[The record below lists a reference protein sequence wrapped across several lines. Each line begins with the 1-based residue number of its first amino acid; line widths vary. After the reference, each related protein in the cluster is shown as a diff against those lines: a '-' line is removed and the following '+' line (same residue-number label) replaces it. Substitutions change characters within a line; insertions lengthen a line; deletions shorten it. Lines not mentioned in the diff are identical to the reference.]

1 MRKETFMSMRLFN
14 TLSIVIPVYNEEKT
28 IEMLIS
34 KVLAVPLE
42 LGKEIIIVDDCSTDG
57 TFSILTK
64 IGETQS
70 AVRLFKNE
78 KNRGKGFSVRRGIRE
93 SAGEIIIIQDADLE
107 YDPAEYPKLLKPI
120 LDGNADTVFGSR
132 FASTETRRVLYFW
145 HSVANHLL
153 TLFSNMISNLNLSDM
168 ETCYKVFRAD
178 IIKPIRLTENRF
190 GFEPEVT
197 FKLSKVKGLRIYEV
211 GISYYGRT
219 YAEGKKIGW
228 KDGFRAFYVL
238 LKNAIFYLFQK
249 EKHIYGKI

>member
-1 MRKETFMSMRLFN
+1 MSMKSFN

-28 IEMLIS
+28 IERLVS

-42 LGKEIIIVDDCSTDG
+42 LGKEIIIVDDCSSDG
-57 TFSILTK
+57 TFSILTQ
-64 IGETQS
+64 IIETQS
-70 AVRLFKNE
+70 AVKIFKNE
-78 KNRGKGFSVRRGIRE
+78 KNKGKGFCVRRGIRE

-107 YDPAEYPKLLKPI
+107 YDPAEYPRLLKPI
-120 LDGNADTVFGSR
+120 LDGNADAVFGSR
-132 FASTETRRVLYFW
+132 FMTTETRRVLYFW
-145 HSVANHLL
+145 HSVANHML

-178 IIKPIRLTENRF
+178 IIKSIRLTENRF

-228 KDGFRAFYVL
+228 KDGVYAFFVL
-238 LKNAIFYLFQK
+238 LKNAIYYLFQK
-249 EKHIYGKI
+249 EKRIYEKI